1 MQEKTMKASEAGS
14 AAKAELEALTE
25 LKAETVSSIQ
35 RQGELWEVTV
45 DMIELHMTPNTRDV
59 LAIYAVQLDDG
70 GNLLGYRRM
79 GRYVRSQLDISTD

>member
-1 MQEKTMKASEAGS
+1 MKANEVGA

-25 LKAETVSSIQ
+25 LTAETVSSIQ

-45 DMIELHMTPNTRDV
+45 DMIELHMTPNSRDV
-59 LAIYAVQLDDG
+59 LAVYAVQLADSGD
-70 GNLLGYRRM
+70 LLGYKRV

>member
-1 MQEKTMKASEAGS
+1 
-14 AAKAELEALTE
+14 LEGLTG

-35 RQGELWEVTV
+35 SQGELWDVTV

-59 LAIYAVQLDDG
+59 LAIYDVQLDDT

-79 GRYVRSQLDISTD
+79 GRYVRSQVDIS